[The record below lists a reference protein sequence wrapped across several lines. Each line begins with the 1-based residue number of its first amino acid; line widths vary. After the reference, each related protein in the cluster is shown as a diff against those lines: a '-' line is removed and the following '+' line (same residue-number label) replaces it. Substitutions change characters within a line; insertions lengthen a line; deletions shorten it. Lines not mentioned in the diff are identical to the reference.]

1 MTHSIDQFFLNRE
14 EPLKSYFLALRS
26 IVLKFDDQLDE
37 RLSYGVPFYYYKN
50 KPFCYFWKDK
60 KSNEP
65 YIGMARGHL
74 LNHKMLY
81 QGDRKKMK
89 VIPLA
94 LDKDIPIKLIYEIF
108 EEAQRLY

>member
-1 MTHSIDQFFLNRE
+1 MANTIDQFFLDRE

-26 IVLKFDDQLDE
+26 IVLRFDNQIDE

-50 KPFCYFWKDK
+50 KPFCYFWKEK
-60 KSNEP
+60 KTNQP

-74 LNHKMLY
+74 LDHPMLF

-89 VIPLA
+89 VIRLN
-94 LDKDIPIKLIYEIF
+94 LEEDIPKDQIETIF
-108 EEAQRLY
+108 KQALQLY